1 MVRPFSALLAVL
13 LFLGTMALASDLA
26 EAAPQVRRTQSADIR
41 LESASEFARE
51 LSRLEADRN
60 WGALAALMHPD
71 SRAVVPDAAVA
82 GWYEATF
89 AGKTTSAL
97 TVTGAEPVTWVWP
110 VTGETYAAVRV
121 SFTQPYWIEG
131 VRSDE
136 TGAVHLVE
144 TGAGGWGWFFGN
156 SRQFVDEQI
165 AHYAPN
171 QQSGPLA
178 SLALGGLIDASAVN
192 EAERAARFPDPL
204 HAHVDAFWADE
215 FAAAGL
221 AYQPPGGVVPFEA
234 PMPTACGVA
243 DPAEE
248 TAFYCVLDDTIY
260 YSAEFRRIVEDN
272 IGDFGWVVVVAH
284 EWGHH
289 VQLLV
294 GYDAGVLGWRVNSSR
309 SVAMEQQ
316 ADCLAGAYTDSAEFS
331 GWLDPGDVDEAL
343 LITGLSGDPAGTA
356 HDDPEAHG
364 TGEDRIAAFSAG
376 YEDGLAAC
384 GLSGAFAGG

>member
-1 MVRPFSALLAVL
+1 MVRPFNALLAVL
-13 LFLGTMALASDLA
+13 LVLGLIVAVPGSVD
-26 EAAPQVRRTQSADIR
+26 AAPQVRRTQSADAR
-41 LESASEFARE
+41 LESAAEFARE

-60 WGALAALMHPD
+60 WGELAALMHPD
-71 SRAVVPDAAVA
+71 SRSVVPDAAVA
-82 GWYEATF
+82 GWYESTF
-89 AGKTTSAL
+89 DGKTTSEL
-97 TVTGAEPVTWVWP
+97 TVTGVEPVTWTWP

-121 SFTQPYWIEG
+121 TFSQPFWIDG

-144 TGAGGWGWFFGN
+144 TDPSGWGWFFGN
-156 SRQFVDEQI
+156 SRPFVEDQI
-165 AHYAPN
+165 ARYAPN
-171 QQSGPLA
+171 QQAGPLA
-178 SLALGGLIDASAVN
+178 SLAVGGVIDAAAVR
-192 EAERAARFPDPL
+192 EADRAARFPDPL
-204 HAHVDAFWADE
+204 HAHVDAFWADQ
-215 FAAAGL
+215 FADAGI
-221 AYQPPGGVVPFEA
+221 AYTPPGGVVPFEA
-234 PMPTACGVA
+234 PTPTACGIA

-260 YSAEFRRIVEDN
+260 YSAEFRRIVESN

-294 GYDAGVLGWRVNSSR
+294 GYDAGVLGWQVSSTR

-356 HDDPEAHG
+356 ADDPEAHG
-364 TGEDRIAAFSAG
+364 SGEDRVAAFTAG

-384 GLSGAFAGG
+384 GLVGAFAGG

>member
-1 MVRPFSALLAVL
+1 MVRPFNALFALLLVL
-13 LFLGTMALASDLA
+13 GVALSSSLPA
-26 EAAPQVRRTQSADIR
+26 EAAPQVRRTQSADVR
-41 LESASEFARE
+41 LESAAEFARD
-51 LSRLEADRN
+51 LSRLEAARD

-82 GWYEATF
+82 GWYESTF
-89 AGKTTSAL
+89 AGKTTSEL
-97 TVTGAEPVTWVWP
+97 RVIGAEPVTWTWP

-121 SFTQPYWIEG
+121 TFSQPFWTDG

-144 TGAGGWGWFFGN
+144 ADPSGWGWFFGN
-156 SRQFVDEQI
+156 SRGFVDEQI
-165 AHYAPN
+165 AFYAPG
-171 QQSGPLA
+171 QQAGPLA
-178 SLALGGLIDASAVN
+178 SLSVGGVIDAAAVN
-192 EAERAARFPDPL
+192 DAERVARFPDPL
-204 HAHVDAFWADE
+204 HAHVDAFWAGE
-215 FAAAGL
+215 FAAAGFS
-221 AYQPPGGVVPFEA
+221 YVPPRGVVSFDA
-234 PMPTACGVA
+234 PTPTACGIA

-260 YSAEFRRIVEDN
+260 YSAEFRRIVEAN

-294 GYDAGVLGWRVNSSR
+294 GYDAGVLGWQITSTR

-343 LITGLSGDPAGTA
+343 LITSLSGDPDGTA
-356 HDDPEAHG
+356 WDDPEAHG
-364 TGEDRIAAFSAG
+364 SGEDRVAAFTSG

-384 GLSGAFAGG
+384 GLSDAFAGG

>member
-1 MVRPFSALLAVL
+1 MVRPFNALLAFL
-13 LFLGTMALASDLA
+13 LVFGLAVFVHAPA

-41 LESASEFARE
+41 LESAAEFARE

-71 SRAVVPDAAVA
+71 SRSVVPDSAVA
-82 GWYEATF
+82 GWYDATF
-89 AGKTTSAL
+89 SGKTTSEL
-97 TVTGAEPVTWVWP
+97 TVIGAEPVTWTWP
-110 VTGETYAAVRV
+110 VTGERYAAVRITF
-121 SFTQPYWIEG
+121 SQPFWIDG

-136 TGAVHLVE
+136 TGVVHLVE
-144 TGAGGWGWFFGN
+144 ADPSGWGWFFGN
-156 SRQFVDEQI
+156 SLPFVDEQI
-165 AHYAPN
+165 ALYAPG
-171 QQSGPLA
+171 QPAGPLA
-178 SLALGGLIDASAVN
+178 SLSVGGVIDAAAVN

-204 HAHVDAFWADE
+204 HAHVDAFWADQFE
-215 FAAAGL
+215 AAGL
-221 AYQPPGGVVPFEA
+221 AYAPPVGVVPFDA
-234 PMPTACGVA
+234 AMPTACGIA

-260 YSAEFRRIVEDN
+260 YSVEFRRIVENN

-294 GYDAGVLGWRVNSSR
+294 GYDSGVLGWQVGNTR
-309 SVAMEQQ
+309 SAAMEQQ

-343 LITGLSGDPAGTA
+343 LITSLSGDPIGTA
-356 HDDPEAHG
+356 ADDPEAHG
-364 TGEDRIAAFSAG
+364 SGQDRVAAFTAG
-376 YEDGLAAC
+376 YEAGLTAC
-384 GLSGAFAGG
+384 GLARTFTGG